1 MNRLIDSYSRS
12 LGAWAPAWQAWG
24 VFAVQITVFVVAT
37 TFIWERPYHVM
48 PPGWE
53 QDYYYSGQLILDEW
67 RPDSVWHPGTPVQY
81 LSAVILAFVGT
92 SLSQTQVF
100 FNVAYMAA
108 GLALIAGGG
117 VFVGLVLKSKGF
129 VVSLVCLSLIALW
142 TPTLAFMGIWHV
154 EALSVP
160 LALVLWS
167 LLWRALASGDVSRRS
182 LITIGA
188 VAGLAVSVKGTFVVL
203 VVIVLG
209 GVMLHLLILGSAQ
222 PHLRR
227 TVLRVLALPLIA
239 ALSFLVFT
247 APVLPRLYVFLE
259 RTVLTWRA
267 NPRGS
272 FDYFGGLTDLL
283 AQAPIFTVLAGGLT
297 LALVVFVAI
306 QANRARA
313 AGGRLTL
320 AGLDQHLMLG
330 AIGLALM
337 AVVVMSPTIGASG
350 VGAEAVRG
358 LNLRQLTPMMIAVVF
373 VPVLVVQTQFG
384 KVMGLRSGRL
394 SAAVA
399 GVALML
405 VVSGTLVEF
414 VSHRAGQ
421 VAASEE
427 GMSELIAELAETGV
441 DGYRIASAS
450 WGGGFLGEA
459 EFHLSGSDLF
469 AGGDYTQ
476 EVVASFPKYTLLDL
490 RVAIDLAGYS
500 PPDPSDVG
508 LLKGP
513 LQNLWES
520 WKRTFPGKA
529 PTGELYSGLNSGVR
543 ISHVI
548 YKLHGLP
555 RYTDDPERDLRFT
568 IETLYGIASERVI
581 HAGGEDW
588 VVLELATLLSLK
600 GEAAPAP

>member
-1 MNRLIDSYSRS
+1 M
-12 LGAWAPAWQAWG
+12 
-24 VFAVQITVFVVAT
+24 FAVQITVFAVAT

-53 QDYYYSGQLILDEW
+53 QDYYYSGRLILDEW

-92 SLSQTQVF
+92 SIAQTQVF
-100 FNVAYMAA
+100 FNVAYLAA
-108 GLALIAGGG
+108 GLALIAAGG

-142 TPTLAFMGIWHV
+142 TPTLAFIGIWHA
-154 EALSVP
+154 EAFSVP

-182 LITIGA
+182 LISTGV
-188 VAGLAVSVKGTFVVL
+188 VAGLAVAVKGTFVVL
-203 VVIVLG
+203 VVIVVG
-209 GVMLHLLILGSAQ
+209 GVMLHLLILASTQ
-222 PHLRR
+222 PNQRR
-227 TVLRVLALPLIA
+227 AVLRALALSVIT
-239 ALSFLVFT
+239 ALSFVVFT

-272 FDYFGGLTDLL
+272 FDYLGGLTDLIS
-283 AQAPIFTVLAGGLT
+283 QAPIFTVLAGCLT
-297 LALVVFVAI
+297 LILVVSVVI
-306 QANRARA
+306 QASRAWA
-313 AGGRLTL
+313 AGRRLSL

-330 AIGLALM
+330 AVGVALM
-337 AVVVMSPTIGASG
+337 AVVVMSPSIGAGG
-350 VGAEAVRG
+350 VGDGGVAAVRG
-358 LNLRQLTPMMIAVVF
+358 LNFRQLTPMMIAVVF
-373 VPVLVVQTQFG
+373 VPVLLVQTQFG
-384 KVMGLRSGRL
+384 MLIGLRGGRL

-405 VVSGTLVEF
+405 VVSGTLMEF
-414 VSHRAGQ
+414 VSHRADQ
-421 VAASEE
+421 AAASEQA
-427 GMSELIAELAETGV
+427 MSELLAELADTGV
-441 DGYRIASAS
+441 DGYRIASAN
-450 WGGGFLGEA
+450 WGEGYLGAA

-469 AGGDYTQ
+469 TGGEYTRG
-476 EVVASFPKYTLLDL
+476 VVASFPKYTLLDL
-490 RVAIDLAGYS
+490 RVAIDLAGYD

-513 LQNLWES
+513 LQDLWES
-520 WKRTFPGKA
+520 WKRNFPGKA
-529 PTGELYSGLNSGVR
+529 PTGELYSGLNSGER

-548 YKLHGLP
+548 YKLDGLP

-581 HAGGEDW
+581 HPGGEDW
-588 VVLELATLLSLK
+588 VVLELATLLAL
-600 GEAAPAP
+600 EAGSTPTP